1 MFRIFAVAK
10 NTFTSAMRMKTA
22 IVFMLILIVL
32 LPLLSINTTGDG
44 TAKGRLQSFISY
56 GLGLTSLL
64 LSLLTIIV
72 SCYCLCG
79 EIKGKQIYMVLTK
92 PLRRWEMILGK
103 LFGVIMLN
111 LLLLV
116 VFSSVIFLLTI
127 QMPKTSRAGAIS
139 EEEKIVLQNEFFTAR
154 KALSITFKDDEINA
168 AAEKQYDELA
178 KSGQLDEGQTKYE
191 VIKELRRSE
200 RFARLSAAPGG
211 VAMWEF
217 ENVQIA
223 DASEN
228 IYVKFKYNASKT
240 PADKQIVGTWY
251 IGDYRQIKYGQTG
264 QVQTPIYTVP
274 TKNVVETAH
283 EIFVPADAVAS
294 DGYLAVAFHNEASNG
309 TTVIFPKEDGIKVL
323 YKAGTFGGN
332 YLRATIIVA
341 SQLIFLS
348 VLGVWL
354 STWLSFPV
362 AILFSLTVFFIGA
375 TNNFVLSSFSTV
387 GKNIG
392 LIYQI
397 VMMPLLWL
405 LPKFDGKFSVT
416 KYMVNAEMI
425 DYGFLSASLLMLL
438 AKAAILTVLAMLIFR
453 KREIAKITV

>member
-1 MFRIFAVAK
+1 M
-10 NTFTSAMRMKTA
+10 
-22 IVFMLILIVL
+22 
-32 LPLLSINTTGDG
+32 
-44 TAKGRLQSFISY
+44 
-56 GLGLTSLL
+56 
-64 LSLLTIIV
+64 
-72 SCYCLCG
+72 
-79 EIKGKQIYMVLTK
+79 
-92 PLRRWEMILGK
+92 
-103 LFGVIMLN
+103 
-111 LLLLV
+111 
-116 VFSSVIFLLTI
+116 
-127 QMPKTSRAGAIS
+127 
-139 EEEKIVLQNEFFTAR
+139 
-154 KALSITFKDDEINA
+154 
-168 AAEKQYDELA
+168 
-178 KSGQLDEGQTKYE
+178 
-191 VIKELRRSE
+191 
-200 RFARLSAAPGG
+200 
-211 VAMWEF
+211 
-217 ENVQIA
+217 
-223 DASEN
+223 
-228 IYVKFKYNASKT
+228 
-240 PADKQIVGTWY
+240 
-251 IGDYRQIKYGQTG
+251 
-264 QVQTPIYTVP
+264 P